1 MLGTYLLHSAAGAIV
16 AALVVIALGA
26 DVVCAATAGF
36 GAAMGAC

>member
-1 MLGTYLLHSAAGAIV
+1 
-16 AALVVIALGA
+16 LVVIALGA